1 MGWFSAEPSTDE
13 TASVDV
19 GSVASVSVTS
29 SAEFK
34 KSQLESAL
42 RMVKAADDEAA
53 DVQRPTIERSTR
65 RIS

>member
-19 GSVASVSVTS
+19 GSVASASVTS

-42 RMVKAADDEAA
+42 RLVKEADEG
-53 DVQRPTIERSTR
+53 QSTQSQSDDR
-65 RIS
+65 EGE

>member
-1 MGWFSAEPSTDE
+1 MPGCNPTSIPAPSSMGWFSAEPSTDE

-19 GSVASVSVTS
+19 GSVASASVTS

-42 RMVKAADDEAA
+42 RLVKEADDEG
-53 DVQRPTIERSTR
+53 E
-65 RIS
+65 